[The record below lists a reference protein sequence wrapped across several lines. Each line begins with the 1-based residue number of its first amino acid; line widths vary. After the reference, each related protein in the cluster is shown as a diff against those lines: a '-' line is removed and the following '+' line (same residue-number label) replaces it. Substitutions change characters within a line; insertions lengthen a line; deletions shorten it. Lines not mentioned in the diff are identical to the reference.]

1 MARLVIYQSSIVSL
15 ILDFMYVL
23 NGYGFSFD
31 HMTGENTVIN
41 TCNCYIVNKLFG
53 IVLDDLFLI
62 VACNFV
68 CKAPSIL
75 PRFTLEIL
83 KHHNHRS
90 FWIILCLRKLWV
102 ESHVIIVVSV
112 FDKLRVFSPH

>member
-1 MARLVIYQSSIVSL
+1 MARLVIYQSCIVSP

-23 NGYGFSFD
+23 NGHGFSFD
-31 HMTGENTVIN
+31 HMTGENTVID
-41 TCNCYIVNKLFG
+41 TCNCYIVDKLLG

-75 PRFTLEIL
+75 PRFTSEIL
-83 KHHNHRS
+83 KHNNHRS
-90 FWIILCLRKLWV
+90 FWIILRLMKLWV
-102 ESHVIIVVSV
+102 ESHVIIVVSI
-112 FDKLRVFSPH
+112 FNKR